1 MKNLLILLIVLK
13 ASLSFAQFKLAGKIT
28 DENSDRP
35 LVFAELSLTGDELEV
50 NNVTDENGEFLFEDL
65 PAGSYD
71 LHIIYNFDTV
81 YAEKINLNT
90 DLDKSIAVKLN
101 ESVQLNEAVVK
112 SKVFRKKADR
122 FVFDVAA
129 SPVAKGNDAF
139 SLLKETPLVSSTDN
153 KSLKILG
160 KSNAIIYINGR
171 KSNMDTEA
179 ILEMLK
185 NTQADQIQQ
194 IEVITVPGSEFQV
207 EGNDGIINIIMKKSS
222 TDGYNGRV
230 QLFDNQSYYN
240 NLGTNIGLNFRKG
253 KLAVNTSMYLS
264 GYKQREEF
272 ELSNGNDSFRNES
285 EGNITDPNTNVGGSV
300 NIDYEINTKQNIGF
314 NYNLRYNKSFDS
326 QINMYNTYNGVLSN
340 QSIQNEDAQTRNH
353 SFNLNYELKT
363 DSLGS
368 KLATNVSYL
377 WYNRDREAL
386 NETLPLDGGEYVAFR
401 QLVPQKINNIG
412 ANLDYTFKTKKEN
425 TWLFGGNYN
434 YTKTDN
440 DTRQDNLENGV
451 FVNDAALS
459 NHFKYNENII
469 GLYITFER
477 QFGESFSAKIGTRYE
492 ITRTKGEILGK
503 NNSFENNY
511 GNFLPYL
518 SLNYT
523 PNLNHNLSYTF
534 SSRVRRPAFW
544 ELNPSRAYFTP
555 TNYIQNN
562 PFMQSAKFYN
572 QELTYMFK
580 GAYFATLSYEYTT
593 DASSQLPLQGKI
605 IEDATGAETDFLRY
619 IRTNYGNHQQAS
631 LTLGMNK
638 AFFNGI
644 WNTNYSFNVYYEKF
658 TGTVSQD
665 PTYVPQPGY
674 TETLFPYVV
683 DNDNFGIFF
692 QINNSIR
699 LSADKTW
706 FAGVNYSYLAPKQ
719 IELGK
724 LGEMHSF
731 DLSLK
736 KIWNNWTFIVEGN
749 DLFNTNIEIIRG
761 VQPNGNYNNVRNYSY
776 RREINFKL
784 TYTFGNQKLKKARE
798 VDAANSSIK
807 SRT

>member
-1 MKNLLILLIVLK
+1 MKNLLMLLSVLIGG
-13 ASLSFAQFKLAGKIT
+13 AVFAQFKLTGKIT
-28 DENSDRP
+28 NENSGQP
-35 LVFAELSLTGDELEV
+35 LVFAELSLIGDELEV
-50 NNVTDENGEFLFEDL
+50 NNVTDENGEYLFEEV
-65 PAGSYD
+65 PADSYD
-71 LHIIYNFDTV
+71 FHVIYNFDTI
-81 YAEKINLNT
+81 YSERIELKMDLN
-90 DLDKSIAVKLN
+90 KSIAVNLD
-101 ESVQLNEAVVK
+101 ESIQLDEAVVQ

-122 FVFDVAA
+122 FIFDVAA
-129 SPVAKGNDAF
+129 SPIAKGNDAF
-139 SLLKETPLVSSTDN
+139 QLLKETPLVSSTDD

-160 KSNAIIYINGR
+160 ESNAIIYINGK

-194 IEVITVPGSEFQV
+194 IEVITVPGSEFQI
-207 EGNDGIINIIMKKSS
+207 EGNDGIINIVMKKSS
-222 TDGYNGRV
+222 TDGYNGRI
-230 QLFDNQSYYN
+230 QLNDNQGYYN
-240 NLGTNIGLNFRKG
+240 NVGTNIGFNFRKN

-264 GYKQREEF
+264 GYKEHERF
-272 ELSNGNDSFRNES
+272 ELSNGNDTFRNES
-285 EGNITDPNTNVGGSV
+285 EGGVTDPNTNVGGSV
-300 NIDYEINTKQNIGF
+300 NIDYEINPKQNIGF
-314 NYNLRYNKSFDS
+314 SYNLRYNKSFNS

-340 QSIQNEDAQTRNH
+340 QSVQNEDAQTRNH

-368 KLATNVSYL
+368 KLSTNVSYL

-386 NETLPLDGGEYVAFR
+386 NETFPLDGGEYSAFR
-401 QLVPQKINNIG
+401 QLVPQKINNVG
-412 ANLDYTFKTKKEN
+412 ANLDYTLKTKKEN

-440 DTRQDNLENGV
+440 DTRQDNLEDGV
-451 FVNDAALS
+451 FINDAALS
-459 NHFKYNENII
+459 NYFKYNENIV
-469 GLYITFER
+469 GLYVTFER
-477 QFGESFSAKIGTRYE
+477 QFGENFSAKAGARYE
-492 ITRTKGEILGK
+492 ITQTDGEILGK

-523 PNLNHNLSYTF
+523 PNPDHNLSYTF

-544 ELNPSRAYFTP
+544 ELNPSRTYFTP

-605 IEDATGAETDFLRY
+605 IDDATGTETDFLRY

-631 LTLGMNK
+631 LTIGMNK
-638 AFFNGI
+638 SFFNGI
-644 WNTNYSFNVYYEKF
+644 WNTNYSFNAYYEKF
-658 TGTVSQD
+658 TGTITKD
-665 PTYVPQPGY
+665 PTYAPQPGY
-674 TETLFPYVV
+674 TETLYPYIV

-692 QINNSIR
+692 QINNNIR

-706 FAGVNYSYLAPKQ
+706 FLGVDYWYLAPKQ
-719 IELGK
+719 IELGE
-724 LGEMHSF
+724 LGELHSF
-731 DLSLK
+731 DVSLK

-749 DLFNTNIEIIRG
+749 DLFNTNIDTIKG
-761 VQPNGNYNNVRNYSY
+761 VQPNGNYNNVRNYNY
-776 RREINFKL
+776 NREVNLKV
-784 TYTFGNQKLKKARE
+784 TYTFGNQKLKKVRE